1 MNHSSKPEASGRLYG
16 GESSEDRA
24 HRRRDQFLDAGLAL
38 FGTVGYK
45 GTSVRGLCRQAK
57 LTDRYFYESFSS
69 VEDVLVAVYE
79 REIDRLV
86 AAVFGAIRETAPG
99 TPINVLARPALRAFF
114 EGARNPVVAKTV
126 WFEVLGVS
134 DRVNQLYLDAVSEF
148 GQILLLMI
156 KGLYPT
162 LTLSP
167 VREELLTTGIVGAIN
182 QTTMGW
188 IVSGFATPVE
198 ELVDANLMI
207 LEGLGMRLNLGSTS
221 GNTSA

>member
-1 MNHSSKPEASGRLYG
+1 MKTLSKSETSSRVYG
-16 GESSEDRA
+16 GESTEDRIQ
-24 HRRRDQFLDAGLAL
+24 RRRDQFLDAGLEL
-38 FGTVGYK
+38 FGTVGFK

-57 LTDRYFYESFSS
+57 LTDRYFYESFST

-79 REIDRLV
+79 REIDRLIK
-86 AAVFGAIRETAPG
+86 AVFGAIQDKAPG
-99 TPINVLARPALRAFF
+99 TPIDVLARPALHAFF
-114 EGARNPVVAKTV
+114 EGARNPVVAKTL

-134 DRVNQLYLDAVSEF
+134 DRVNQLYLNTVGEF
-148 GQILLLMI
+148 GQMLLLMI
-156 KGLYPT
+156 KGLYPN
-162 LTLSP
+162 LPLSP
-167 VREELLTTGIVGAIN
+167 VREELLTTGVVGAIN

-207 LEGLGMRLNLGSTS
+207 LEGLGLRLNLNLTS